1 LLIDFKIA
9 VGETPTATFFC
20 LTSAAAFSLRA
31 IVREGSVYSS
41 HPLQALHSMGWI
53 SVQLCFRRTL
63 DELPNG

>member
-9 VGETPTATFFC
+9 VGETPTAIFC
-20 LTSAAAFSLRA
+20 LTSAAAFSLHA

-53 SVQLCFRRTL
+53 SVQLCFRRAL
-63 DELPNG
+63 DELTSG